1 MLYLNRGNT
10 EQLIEALGGEFSVLF
25 PAWKSDQLYFS
36 TPEKDEVA
44 DVEIC
49 GARTVD
55 PLKAFFFRCREK
67 VANGFSPEVP
77 NEGVKPLCIVGAKAC
92 DLKGFSILDYVFMD
106 PEYGDPTYR
115 KLRESC
121 LIISSDCTSALET
134 CFCLS
139 VDVKPYPVDGF
150 DLNLSPVDDGY
161 IVETGSEKGRSIV
174 RKYQEFFIEPTA
186 EQVAQRQR
194 NRTAIID
201 EVTACIEEADV
212 PSVDLLEGR
221 MKRNFE
227 STVWADEAAT
237 CVECGAC
244 NTICPTCHCFLL
256 YDQESDGRHGRFRIW
271 DSCLVKDFARVAGG
285 DNPRG
290 ALWKRLRNRFDKKF
304 DYFHEVAG
312 QYACTGCG
320 RCITACPGKIDIRR
334 ILKRLVSNG

>member
-1 MLYLNRGNT
+1 MLYLDRGNT
-10 EQLIEALGGEFSVLF
+10 EQLIEALGGEYSVLF
-25 PAWKSDQLYFS
+25 PAWKSSQLYFS
-36 TPEKDEVA
+36 SPERDEVA

-55 PLKAFFFRCREK
+55 PLKAFFFRCREM
-67 VANGFSPEVP
+67 VAKDFSPEVP

-92 DLKGFSILDYVFMD
+92 DLKGFGVLDFVFMD

-115 KLRESC
+115 KLRESS
-121 LIISSDCTSALET
+121 LIISSDCTSALDT

-150 DLNLSPVDDGY
+150 DLNFSPVDEGF
-161 IVETGSEKGRSIV
+161 IVETGSEKGRSLV
-174 RKYQEFFIEPTA
+174 RKHSDLFTEPSA
-186 EQVAQRQR
+186 EQLALRQR
-194 NRTAIID
+194 NRTAIMD
-201 EVTACIEEADV
+201 EVTARIEAAEV
-212 PSVDLLEGR
+212 PSVNQLAGS
-221 MKRNFE
+221 MKANFE
-227 STVWADEAAT
+227 APVWEDEAAT

-256 YDQESDGRHGRFRIW
+256 YDQESDGHQGRFRIW

-290 ALWKRLRNRFDKKF
+290 ILWKRLRNRFDKKF
-304 DYFHEVAG
+304 DYFFEVAG

>member
-1 MLYLNRGNT
+1 MLYLDRGKT
-10 EQLIEALGGEFSVLF
+10 EQLIEALGGEYSVLF
-25 PAWKSDQLYFS
+25 PAWKSGQLYFS
-36 TPEKDEVA
+36 TPESDEVA

-55 PLKAFFFRCREK
+55 PLKAFFFRCRER
-67 VANGFSPEVP
+67 VAEDFSPEVP
-77 NEGVKPLCIVGAKAC
+77 NERVKPLCIVGAKAC
-92 DLKGFSILDYVFMD
+92 DLKGFGILDFVFMD

-115 KLRESC
+115 TLRESS

-150 DLNLSPVDDGY
+150 DLNFSAVDDGF

-174 RKYQEFFIEPTA
+174 RKYSELFTEPTPDHM
-186 EQVAQRQR
+186 AQRQR
-194 NRTAIID
+194 HRTAIME
-201 EVTACIEEADV
+201 EVDGCIEAAGA
-212 PSVDLLEGR
+212 PSFGQLAGS

-227 STVWADEAAT
+227 SPVWEEEAAT

-244 NTICPTCHCFLL
+244 NAICPTCHCFLL
-256 YDQESDGRHGRFRIW
+256 YDQESGGSHGRFRIW

-290 ALWKRLRNRFDKKF
+290 VLWKRLRNRFDKKF
-304 DYFHEVAG
+304 DYFPEVTG
-312 QYACTGCG
+312 QVACTGCG